1 MVSAAIERSVV
12 IWQLLIRVTMELV
25 PTTRVV
31 TLKAHF
37 QKMYFSV
44 ACNCRAGRVENIWPK
59 PRSV

>member
-12 IWQLLIRVTMELV
+12 IWQLLMRVTMELV

-37 QKMYFSV
+37 S
-44 ACNCRAGRVENIWPK
+44 EN
-59 PRSV
+59 VL